1 MTDYRRALE
10 VLRAG
15 GVRFIVIGG
24 VAATVHGSSQMT
36 NDLDVVYARDP
47 DDIDRLA
54 TALAPHK
61 PYLRGVPPGLPFRF
75 DAATIRMGLNF
86 TLDTDFGPLDLL
98 GEATGNGTF
107 QTLSPHTVTLD
118 LYGGPCL
125 CVDLP
130 TLIRLKRAAGR
141 PKDILA
147 LAELEAILRASRT

>member
-10 VLRAG
+10 ALRGAG
-15 GVRFIVIGG
+15 VNFIVIGG
-24 VAATVHGSSQMT
+24 AAATAHGSTLLT
-36 NDLDVVYARDP
+36 NDLDVVYARGP
-47 DDIDRLA
+47 DDIARLA
-54 TALAPHK
+54 AALAAHQ

-75 DAATIRMGLNF
+75 DVATIKLGLNF

-98 GEATGNGTF
+98 GEAAGGGTYEA
-107 QTLSPHTVTLD
+107 LLPHTVTLE
-118 LYGGPCL
+118 LFGGPCL

-147 LAELEAILRASRT
+147 LGELEAILRATAK